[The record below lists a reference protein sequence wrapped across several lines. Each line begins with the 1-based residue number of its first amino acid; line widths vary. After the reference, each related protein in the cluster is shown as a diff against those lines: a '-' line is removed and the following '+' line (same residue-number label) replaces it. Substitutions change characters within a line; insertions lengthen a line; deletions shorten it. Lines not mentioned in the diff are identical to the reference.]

1 MLTYEDEALI
11 KNAIWKRIHEKG
23 KTEIADIQVI
33 NKPDDSPPHIQVGIW
48 CILKDRI
55 QHEGLIDTRSFFDL
69 PSEFDHKH
77 LLNEIDE
84 ISEQI
89 KDARRQTA
97 SSRLLQAGIDLFRKA
112 ATGTGLRGRWGSN
125 ASQASER
132 H

>member
-11 KNAIWKRIHEKG
+11 RNAIWKRIHDKG

-33 NKPDDSPPHIQVGIW
+33 NKPDDSPPHIQVGVW

-55 QHEGLIDTRSFFDL
+55 QHEGLVDTRSFFDL
-69 PSEFDHKH
+69 PAEFDHKH

-84 ISEQI
+84 VSEQI
-89 KDARRQTA
+89 KEARRQTA
-97 SSRLLQAGIDLFRKA
+97 ASRLLQAGIDLFRKA
-112 ATGTGLRGRWGSN
+112 TKGTGLRGRWGSN